1 MSSKKRNLPLII
13 GSVIIALIALL
24 ALLGPALAPR
34 DPLERT
40 LVTEIGGRVRGVPFP
55 PFQTWSFPLGS
66 DRFGRDLFSRL
77 LWAVRPTLL
86 LVLIVAALRLT
97 LGLLIGAL
105 AGWARGWPGRALN
118 GLIDTA
124 LSVPVLVV
132 ALAALAV
139 IGVERGLPAFI
150 AALALTGWAETAQA
164 VRTTTRRIAAQTYIS
179 AAQALGAGGAQIL
192 LRHVGRHLAPL
203 LAILFAFEASGTLML
218 TATLG
223 FLGYFI
229 GGGVWIIAAGE
240 AIPEAVRVAGL
251 PELGQLVGTAPLG
264 ISTRPPWEMIFPGL
278 VIVLAIL
285 GFSLLGEGLRR
296 RQEALAPRRTAF
308 GAVLARLEES
318 MVAEAGRWEGR
329 LRAPTAALAVVLLL
343 GGGLLWWQARPG
355 PAEPLVASTALAR
368 PDGWPA
374 ERGDQFG
381 SLVGAVPAAKPTLRW
396 SFSAPA
402 GFSGGP
408 AVAADGTVY
417 LAGRDGTLY
426 ALERDGQARWTM
438 PLAAPPVGGPAL
450 STDGMIYVSDQEGGL
465 SAYTA
470 TGERRWRFLN
480 SYRSTASS
488 GPIVGSDGTIYYA
501 VLDAVQALSP
511 DGQAHWL
518 ARDAGLPYF
527 EIQPRL
533 SPDETLVF
541 LKSSTFR
548 STDGARLVLNIRPDE
563 PVYADPLM
571 VVGADG
577 QTYYRSEHR
586 LIPWQLIEGG
596 LAVQPALGWSA
607 TSALFMPSDIGVS
620 AGGMVWVIY
629 ASERFD
635 TRLVWVEPGGGR
647 AGEAFFALR
656 DGRVFAADANGQLL
670 VCGTTQTRALQCGA
684 YSPAAGDAALWTL
697 DLGVPGA
704 QASGVALA
712 DGQLYVAT
720 RGGELF
726 ALE

>member
-1 MSSKKRNLPLII
+1 MSSRKRNLPLII
-13 GSVIIALIALL
+13 GTLIVALVALL
-24 ALLGPALAPR
+24 ALLGPVLAPR

-55 PFQTWSFPLGS
+55 PFQSWSFPLGS

-97 LGLLIGAL
+97 LGVLIGAL

-118 GLIDTA
+118 GLIDAA
-124 LSVPVLVV
+124 LSIPVLVV

-139 IGVERGLPAFI
+139 VGVERGLPAFI
-150 AALALTGWAETAQA
+150 AALALTGWAETAQV

-192 LRHVGRHLAPL
+192 LRHIGRHLAPL

-218 TATLG
+218 TAALG

-264 ISTRPPWEMIFPGL
+264 VSTRPPWEMIFPGL

-296 RQEALAPRRTAF
+296 RQERLAPRRTAF
-308 GAVLARLEES
+308 GAVLAELEEAV
-318 MVAEAGRWEGR
+318 VAEAGRWEGR
-329 LRAPTAALAVVLLL
+329 LRVPGYALVGVLLL
-343 GGGLLWWQARPG
+343 GGGLIWWQARPG
-355 PAEPLVASTALAR
+355 PLEPAMAGTALAR
-368 PDGWPA
+368 PEGWPA

-381 SLVGAVPAAKPTLRW
+381 SLAGAVPELAPSLRW
-396 SFSAPA
+396 NFSAPA
-402 GFSGGP
+402 GMSGGP
-408 AVAADGTVY
+408 AVAADGTLY
-417 LAGRDGTLY
+417 LAGLDSTLY
-426 ALERDGQARWTM
+426 ALDRDGQSRWTA
-438 PLAAPPVGGPAL
+438 PLAALPVGGPAL
-450 STDGMIYVSDQEGGL
+450 SGDGTIYVSDQAGGL
-465 SAYTA
+465 SAYAA

-501 VLDAVQALSP
+501 VLDAVQAVNP
-511 DGQAHWL
+511 DGQARWL
-518 ARDAGLPYF
+518 ARDPDLPYF
-527 EIQPRL
+527 ELQPRL
-533 SPDETLVF
+533 SPDERLVF
-541 LKSSTFR
+541 LKSSAFR
-548 STDGARLVLNIRPDE
+548 SDDGARLLLKIRPDE

-577 QTYYRSEHR
+577 RNYYRSEHR
-586 LIPWQLIEGG
+586 LIPWELIDGG
-596 LAVQPALGWSA
+596 LAVQPTLGWA
-607 TSALFMPSDIGVS
+607 AASALFMPSDTGVT
-620 AGGMVWVIY
+620 ARGLVWVIY

-635 TRLVWVEPGGGR
+635 TRLLWLEPGGGR

-656 DGRVFAADANGQLL
+656 NGRVFAADADGRLL
-670 VCGTTQTRALQCGA
+670 LCGTTQTRALQCGA
-684 YSPAAGDAALWTL
+684 YSPAAGDTALWTL
-697 DLGVPGA
+697 ELGASGA

-712 DGQLYVAT
+712 DGRIYVAT